1 MWSYNFGWHT
11 KQHCC
16 NKRWLLL
23 NAWEILVNALHSNEL
38 SAFQNSFYPE
48 YKAYTQCIYYIY
60 MHARMWQICLVFS
73 VFAAVVLSVSL
84 VFFFQCMVHFKGS
97 WAKETTKSFTGSLG
111 FWSTYAIYSTRL
123 VRNGPKNG
131 SVLNQDCAWRWLWT

>member
-38 SAFQNSFYPE
+38 SALRNSFYPE
-48 YKAYTQCIYYIY
+48 YKHIYNVYIVY
-60 MHARMWQICLVFS
+60 MHARMGQICLVFS
-73 VFAAVVLSVSL
+73 VFAAVCFISQSCFLFPVHGALQGLLSKGDHKVIYR
-84 VFFFQCMVHFKGS
+84 FFRLLINLCNIFNKTS
-97 WAKETTKSFTGSLG
+97 KEWAQK
-111 FWSTYAIYSTRL
+111 W
-123 VRNGPKNG
+123 
-131 SVLNQDCAWRWLWT
+131 